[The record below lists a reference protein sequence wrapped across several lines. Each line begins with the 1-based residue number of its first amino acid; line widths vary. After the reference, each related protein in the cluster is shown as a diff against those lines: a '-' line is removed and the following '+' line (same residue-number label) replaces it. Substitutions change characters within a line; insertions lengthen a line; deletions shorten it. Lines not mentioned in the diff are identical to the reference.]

1 MQQDTYTGLNQTY
14 LMDWKRVNIEAS
26 TRCNLL
32 CPGCSRTQEMEL
44 GNGLVSG
51 ITDMSMEVFKLL
63 VRPENK
69 LSCLTYNAALSDP
82 IYSGTLFEQL
92 RHLNTLDKRPM
103 ISMSTNGSGRNEKW
117 WKEFASLLSPND
129 LIEFAIDGLEDT
141 NHIYRVNSK
150 WNTIMTGIT
159 TLRNYFPGV
168 ISWRYIIF
176 EHNYDQVVKA
186 NKLAIEL
193 GFNQFK
199 PMVGD
204 MRTPEHMRLKSKTW
218 EEILNDLSK
227 V

>member
-1 MQQDTYTGLNQTY
+1 
-14 LMDWKRVNIEAS
+14 
-26 TRCNLL
+26 
-32 CPGCSRTQEMEL
+32 
-44 GNGLVSG
+44 
-51 ITDMSMEVFKLL
+51 
-63 VRPENK
+63 
-69 LSCLTYNAALSDP
+69 
-82 IYSGTLFEQL
+82 
-92 RHLNTLDKRPM
+92 
-103 ISMSTNGSGRNEKW
+103 
-117 WKEFASLLSPND
+117 
-129 LIEFAIDGLEDT
+129 
-141 NHIYRVNSK
+141 
-150 WNTIMTGIT
+150 MTGIT